1 MIFLNKVNQLRKAQY
16 PKGKDRKNPNPL
28 RSLCYH
34 EASWLVSCTQHPH
47 PLALG
52 HLKMPR
58 KPFNGNT
65 HPYITV
71 KYLCQYALAEIFNI
85 FHALI
90 FRYGACCTKCFFIEA
105 NTCITMTHETEK
117 TKDKNSPLFFLASA
131 SAFSQISYAWRI

>member
-1 MIFLNKVNQLRKAQY
+1 MLLSFSVRQRSQLHNFQDKMSWKFGKNYNTRLQAKIIFLNKVNQLRRAQC

-28 RSLCYH
+28 HFLCYH

-52 HLKMPR
+52 HLRMPR

-65 HPYITV
+65 QQHITI

-90 FRYGACCTKCFFIEA
+90 FRQGACCTECQ
-105 NTCITMTHETEK
+105 
-117 TKDKNSPLFFLASA
+117 D
-131 SAFSQISYAWRI
+131 